1 MFVIQLEDKT
11 KSVPAGDRTK
21 AEPKEE
27 RAINVDINTPVDDF
41 TLIFTWYLFI
51 QLEDKTKSVPA
62 GDKAKAEPKEEWAI
76 NVDINTPVDDFTL
89 IFTLVFVYTARRQDK
104 VSTSRR

>member
-1 MFVIQLEDKT
+1 MFIQLEDKT
-11 KSVPAGDRTK
+11 KSVPAGDKAK

-27 RAINVDINTPVDDF
+27 WAINVDINTPVDDF

-76 NVDINTPVDDFTL
+76 NVDIITPVDFL
-89 IFTLVFVYTARRQDK
+89 SYIYHGICLY
-104 VSTSRR
+104 S